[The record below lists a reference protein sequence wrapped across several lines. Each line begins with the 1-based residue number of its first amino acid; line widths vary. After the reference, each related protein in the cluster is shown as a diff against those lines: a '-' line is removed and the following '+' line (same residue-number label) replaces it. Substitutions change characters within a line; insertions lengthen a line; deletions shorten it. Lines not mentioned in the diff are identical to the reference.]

1 MSWQWWRWRTSFHSS
16 LRRTP
21 LGFSDP
27 IGEGDSRAWGP
38 RQCTISL
45 THRHRTFFNNF
56 SMEEWF
62 TLPHTCFAHGTD
74 LTSASHGKHRSP
86 RQQPEV
92 GVFLN
97 RPHYYNKTTTDFF
110 FRTVSHSCPRDGFR
124 SSFHCRIPRS
134 SFMARHDSDA
144 RETLRR
150 EQTGDSHGRTTQESG
165 SMVAT
170 SCSAY
175 FRQTIDF
182 EVSFLR
188 PGPISGPLGR
198 FGGIAAKNHFADITR
213 KLPVVGNS
221 RSAGRKTPCIFVGCT
236 LGWAPFDF
244 TQRPATKY
252 NV

>member
-1 MSWQWWRWRTSFHSS
+1 
-16 LRRTP
+16 
-21 LGFSDP
+21 
-27 IGEGDSRAWGP
+27 
-38 RQCTISL
+38 
-45 THRHRTFFNNF
+45 
-56 SMEEWF
+56 MEELF
-62 TLPHTCFAHGTD
+62 TLPHTCFLFGTD

-86 RQQPEV
+86 RQQTEV

-236 LGWAPFDF
+236 LG
-244 TQRPATKY
+244 
-252 NV
+252 

>member
-45 THRHRTFFNNF
+45 THRHRTFLNNF

-110 FRTVSHSCPRDGFR
+110 SE
-124 SSFHCRIPRS
+124 HCRTLVPG
-134 SFMARHDSDA
+134 MDSA
-144 RETLRR
+144 L
-150 EQTGDSHGRTTQESG
+150 H
-165 SMVAT
+165 
-170 SCSAY
+170 
-175 FRQTIDF
+175 F
-182 EVSFLR
+182 
-188 PGPISGPLGR
+188 
-198 FGGIAAKNHFADITR
+198 IAAFPEARSWHVTILTPEKRCVVNKPAIATEELR
-213 KLPVVGNS
+213 KSLGAWLQLHAVH
-221 RSAGRKTPCIFVGCT
+221 IFVRPLISRLVFLDLDQFQGHWADLVALQPRIISQTSPGNFQWWAT
-236 LGWAPFDF
+236 LGQPVEKPRAYSWA
-244 TQRPATKY
+244 AL
-252 NV
+252 